1 MKLKVKITKPADD
14 QALIT
19 TQNVQTG
26 VERTQLEIDAAKAN
40 AMTDA
45 LTAAGKLGVWLGG

>member
-19 TQNVQTG
+19 TQNIQTG
-26 VERTQLEIDAAKAN
+26 IERTQLETDAGKAN
-40 AMTDA
+40 AMTAA
-45 LTAAGKLGVWLGG
+45 LTAAGKLGVWLG